1 MQEPSTVK
9 RATLEVIWSVVVG
22 SAKVVAVL
30 LGLVVTWILILGP
43 KFGSGVTE
51 TAYEAAMW
59 SDLRNLAYAQDVYF
73 ADFGSFGASLQELN
87 FQSSLGVTIKMTV
100 GADSAWSAS
109 ASYTNVPMQCAIF
122 IGSIEPPIPGI
133 EEGKA
138 VCHDP
143 S

>member
-1 MQEPSTVK
+1 MGELSTVK
-9 RATLEVIWSVVVG
+9 RATLGVIWSLVVD

-30 LGLVVTWILILGP
+30 LGLAFTWILIIGP

-59 SDLRNLAYAQDVYF
+59 SDLRNLAYAQDVHF

-87 FQSSLGVTIKMTV
+87 FQPSLGVTIKLTV
-100 GADSAWSAS
+100 GTDSAWSAS
-109 ASYTNVPMQCAIF
+109 ASYTDVPMQCAIF